1 MRVILA
7 SVFLACACAGTP
19 VADQPE
25 AKPFGRCTYVNG
37 FSKAPEC
44 RDYLG
49 PDWDEGTAGDDC
61 DDWSGTLEPGAACDL
76 SAILGR
82 CLVEAKAGSL
92 RISFPGTD
100 PASCGS
106 TRSGCELFAGGT
118 FYPEPVCAN

>member
-1 MRVILA
+1 MRAIIATLLLVT
-7 SVFLACACAGTP
+7 ACAAP

-25 AKPFGRCTYVNG
+25 AKPFGRCSYVNG

-49 PDWDEGTAGDDC
+49 PDWDESTAGDDC

-82 CLVEAKAGSL
+82 CLVEGKAGSL
-92 RISFPGTD
+92 RISFPGTE
-100 PASCGS
+100 AEKCSS
-106 TRSGCELFAGGT
+106 TRSGCEIFAQGT
-118 FYPEPVCAN
+118 FYPEPVCAQ